1 MSALNTESPA
11 TDDLENSIQN
21 QPSLSR
27 RTPFFYGWI
36 VLAIAGV
43 ANFASA
49 PGQTYSFS
57 VFLEYFRDDL
67 ELSSTLISTLYL
79 AGTITASLL
88 IIPIGKALDI
98 FGGRVMLVVVGIAI
112 GAASLWMSQVSGAIG
127 LLIGFALLR
136 TFGQGAL
143 SLIPTA
149 VVSIWFV
156 RKRAKALAIVGLGGA
171 IAGGVFPILSNQLIS
186 IFDWRG
192 AWIAI
197 AFIVWGLVIIPAW
210 IFVRRTPESVG
221 LTPDGNKIVSTIDR
235 EANQSSGEFSFT
247 TRQALRTRTMW
258 LLMFAVSA
266 QSMVATGLMFHQISL
281 LGDKG
286 LSSAVAAGV
295 FGVTAPAMII
305 GQFASGFLASKFSL
319 RYMITVGQLFITASV
334 AVVFVISTSLHAFIY
349 GAMLGFTIGF
359 LMNSMLATWPYYYG
373 RKSLGSIRG
382 VAQFASMAASAA
394 GPLPLAVF
402 FDTTSSYTGGLV
414 VFLIVPLVCAVAA
427 FSATKPAVP
436 AREANP

>member
-57 VFLEYFRDDL
+57 VFLEHFRDDL

-79 AGTITASLL
+79 VGTITASLL

-98 FGGRVMLVVVGIAI
+98 FGSRVMLVVVGIAI

-221 LTPDGNKIVSTIDR
+221 LTPDGNTVVSTIDR

-266 QSMVATGLMFHQISL
+266 IC
-281 LGDKG
+281 
-286 LSSAVAAGV
+286 
-295 FGVTAPAMII
+295 
-305 GQFASGFLASKFSL
+305 
-319 RYMITVGQLFITASV
+319 
-334 AVVFVISTSLHAFIY
+334 
-349 GAMLGFTIGF
+349 
-359 LMNSMLATWPYYYG
+359 
-373 RKSLGSIRG
+373 
-382 VAQFASMAASAA
+382 
-394 GPLPLAVF
+394 
-402 FDTTSSYTGGLV
+402 LV
-414 VFLIVPLVCAVAA
+414 
-427 FSATKPAVP
+427 S
-436 AREANP
+436 

>member
-1 MSALNTESPA
+1 MSSVKTESSP
-11 TDDLENSIQN
+11 TDVSPLQSPSA
-21 QPSLSR
+21 PSLSR
-27 RTPFFYGWI
+27 RIPFFYGWI
-36 VLAIAGV
+36 VLSIAGV
-43 ANFASA
+43 ANFASS

-57 VFLEYFRDDL
+57 VFLEHFRDDL
-67 ELSSTLISTLYL
+67 ELSSTLISSLYL
-79 AGTITASLL
+79 VGTLAASLL

-98 FGGRVMLVVVGIAI
+98 FGGRVMLVATGIAI
-112 GAASLWMSQVSGAIG
+112 GAASLWMSQVTGAVM

-156 RKRAKALAIVGLGGA
+156 RRRAKALAIVGIGGA
-171 IAGGVFPILSNQLIS
+171 IAGGVFPILSNQLIA

-221 LTPDGNKIVSTIDR
+221 LLPDGDKRSSAGNQHDVSTTE
-235 EANQSSGEFSFT
+235 EALFT
-247 TRQALRTRTMW
+247 SKQALRTRAMW
-258 LLMFAVSA
+258 MLMFAASA

-286 LSSAVAAGV
+286 LSSTVAASV
-295 FGVTAPAMII
+295 FGITAPAMIV
-305 GQFASGFLASKFSL
+305 GQFASGFLAEKFSL

-334 AVVFVISTSLHAFIY
+334 AVVFVISASWHAFVY

-359 LMNSMLATWPYYYG
+359 LMNSMLTIWPHYYG
-373 RKSLGSIRG
+373 RKSLGSIQG
-382 VAQFASMAASAA
+382 IAQFANMAASAA
-394 GPLPLAVF
+394 GPLPLAIF
-402 FDTTSSYTGGLV
+402 FDTTGSYTGGLV
-414 VFLIVPLVCAVAA
+414 VFLFVPLICAVAA
-427 FSATKPAVP
+427 FSATKPKIP
-436 AREANP
+436 SSDTTG